1 MTVNPLSEIVYSI
14 TKHVRNRFHTLEFK
28 FSMEY
33 LKMMKNTTLIEIKE
47 YLVYSVIKHV
57 ETDFTLWNLNF
68 QWNI

>member
-14 TKHVRNRFHTLEFK
+14 TKHVRYRFHTLEFK

-57 ETDFTLWNLNF
+57 RN
-68 QWNI
+68 

>member
-57 ETDFTLWNLNF
+57 RN
-68 QWNI
+68 

>member
-33 LKMMKNTTLIEIKE
+33 LKMMKNRNLIEI
-47 YLVYSVIKHV
+47 
-57 ETDFTLWNLNF
+57 
-68 QWNI
+68 